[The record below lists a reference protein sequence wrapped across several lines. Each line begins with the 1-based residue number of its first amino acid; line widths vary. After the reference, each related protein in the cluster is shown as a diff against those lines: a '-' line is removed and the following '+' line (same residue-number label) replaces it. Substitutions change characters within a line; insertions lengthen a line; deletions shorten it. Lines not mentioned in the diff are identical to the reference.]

1 MPEPRSAACRIAG
14 TLPKFQDS
22 DCYQHQG
29 CSCYPD
35 ARDMP
40 RDDSIE
46 DLENLPAPEVIA
58 PEIIEELTA
67 AFEEFAATRNPKNRP
82 DG

>member
-1 MPEPRSAACRIAG
+1 
-14 TLPKFQDS
+14 
-22 DCYQHQG
+22 
-29 CSCYPD
+29 
-35 ARDMP
+35 MP